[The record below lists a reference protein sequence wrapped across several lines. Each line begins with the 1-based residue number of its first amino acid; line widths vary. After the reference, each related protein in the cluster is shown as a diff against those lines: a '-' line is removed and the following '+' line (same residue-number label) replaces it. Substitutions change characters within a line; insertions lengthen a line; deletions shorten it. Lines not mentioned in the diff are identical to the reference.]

1 MFSVLTNVSA
11 LTALQSL
18 AMTQKALQ
26 TTENQVSTGLKISSA
41 SDNASSWS
49 IATSMKS
56 DNGALD
62 AVSSALAESSSSID
76 VASSALNSTI
86 DVLQSMKNQII
97 TAKNPGTDLGAIN
110 TQLSSL
116 SNQLNSITQ
125 GASFNGQ
132 NFLDGSL
139 GGAISVVS
147 GFHRSSNGSVSID
160 TLQIGLQS
168 LNSAA
173 TGATTV
179 AGNEIAPTDAA
190 FASIQGLTDNTG
202 TVTSASY
209 GSDQI
214 AITQVTSGTWATG
227 DTATVTTV
235 DAAGNTTAT
244 TYTFIAGATSALDKF
259 TTSITSTPAGG
270 SGTSILVQGATDVT
284 KLGSGSGNTAVTTAN
299 ASALESAVDAA
310 LTAVTTYASQLGST
324 KSQITQQQTFVS
336 NLSNS
341 LTAGVG
347 SLVDADMNVAST
359 KLQALQTQQQ
369 LGIQSLSIANQ
380 NSQLILKLFQGG

>member
-1 MFSVLTNVSA
+1 MSSVLTNVSA

-18 AMTQKALQ
+18 SMTQKSLQ
-26 TTENQVSTGLKISSA
+26 TTQNEISTGLKISSA
-41 SDNASSWS
+41 SDNASYWS

-62 AVSSALAESSSSID
+62 AVSSALAETSSSID
-76 VASSALNSTI
+76 VATSALNSTL
-86 DVLQSMKNQII
+86 DVLQSMKNQLI

-132 NFLDGSL
+132 NYLDGSL
-139 GGAISVVS
+139 GGAISAVS
-147 GFHRSSNGSVSID
+147 GFHRSSTGSVSID
-160 TLQIGLQS
+160 TMQISLQS

-179 AGNEIAPTDAA
+179 AGNDVASTDAA
-190 FASIQGLTDNTG
+190 FTSIQALTDNTG

-209 GSDQI
+209 GTDQI
-214 AITQVTSGTWATG
+214 AVTQATSGTWATG
-227 DTATVTTV
+227 DTATVTSV
-235 DAAGNTTAT
+235 DAAGNTNAT

-259 TTSITSTPAGG
+259 TTSTTSTPAGG
-270 SGTSILVQGATDVT
+270 SGTSILVQGSTDVT

-299 ASALESAVDAA
+299 ASTLESAVDAA
-310 LTAVTTYASQLGST
+310 ITAVTTYSAQLGSS

-336 NLSNS
+336 NLSKS

-347 SLVDADMNVAST
+347 SLVDADMNEAST

-380 NSQLILKLFQGG
+380 NSQLILKLFGG